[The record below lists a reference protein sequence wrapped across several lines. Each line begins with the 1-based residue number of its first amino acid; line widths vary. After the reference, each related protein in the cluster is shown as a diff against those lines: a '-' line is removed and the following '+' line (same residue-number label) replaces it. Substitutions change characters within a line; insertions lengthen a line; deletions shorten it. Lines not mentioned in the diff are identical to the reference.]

1 MIYVSGSKKK
11 PKVLHCAVCLLCLHN
26 FGRGSSRRT
35 FFVWKLELPK
45 RQHTD
50 DMRLLMWKTSPERRH
65 VAGGDLFD
73 LGQYPHGDA
82 YPDCD
87 GKGGPQ
93 QLGFEYTCIASYPFK
108 ETGVMSRF
116 ISFYIFEYL
125 KDIVMWNSLKDGGYT
140 HKKYSRVVV
149 LQTSLAKE
157 RI

>member
-1 MIYVSGSKKK
+1 
-11 PKVLHCAVCLLCLHN
+11 
-26 FGRGSSRRT
+26 
-35 FFVWKLELPK
+35 
-45 RQHTD
+45 
-50 DMRLLMWKTSPERRH
+50 MWKTSPERRH

-93 QLGFEYTCIASYPFK
+93 QLGFEYTCIASYLFE

-116 ISFYIFEYL
+116 FSFHIS
-125 KDIVMWNSLKDGGYT
+125 KRHRHVNSLKDGVYT
-140 HKKYSRVVV
+140 HKKCSRVVV